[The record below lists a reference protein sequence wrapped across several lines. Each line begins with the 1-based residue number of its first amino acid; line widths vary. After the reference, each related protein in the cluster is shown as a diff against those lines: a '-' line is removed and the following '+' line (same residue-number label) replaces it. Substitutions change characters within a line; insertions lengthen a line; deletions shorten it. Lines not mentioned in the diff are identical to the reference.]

1 MRAVF
6 GVLSLLIVVA
16 IIGVLAKKQLS
27 PAPVKVAP
35 ADAGLALP
43 APAADATPQQQSQQI
58 QNQMRQSIENT
69 MQQARPM
76 PEDK

>member
-1 MRAVF
+1 MRAIF
-6 GVLSLLIVVA
+6 GVLSLLMVVA

-27 PAPVKVAP
+27 PAPVKLAP

-43 APAADATPQQQSQQI
+43 APAAGATPQQQSQQI
-58 QNQMRQSIENT
+58 QNQMRQSIENA